1 MKLTKGEKA
10 FNAVNACLLAVIAI
24 VTIYPLIYVLSA
36 SLSSSTAFMQGKVL
50 LWPVDFTFAA
60 YEKVLSQSNIWI
72 AYANTIYYTVFGTLV
87 SMAITIAGAYP
98 LSKKYLPGGRVI
110 SRLVV
115 FTMWFNPGIIPF
127 YLTLKGY
134 GLLDTRTAIILAFA
148 VNTFNVILMRNFFQS
163 VPDALEEAA
172 RIDGANDLKILF
184 RIFLP
189 LSLPAI
195 ATVALFYAVSRW
207 NGYFWA
213 MVIFQS
219 DSKIPLQVLLKKLIV
234 EATNRAQYDTV
245 DASIQY
251 SSETII
257 YATIVVSIIPMLIV
271 YPYIQK
277 YFVKGVMVG
286 AVKE

>member
-1 MKLTKGEKA
+1 MW
-10 FNAVNACLLAVIAI
+10 
-24 VTIYPLIYVLSA
+24 PLPS
-36 SLSSSTAFMQGKVL
+36 
-50 LWPVDFTFAA
+50 
-60 YEKVLSQSNIWI
+60 
-72 AYANTIYYTVFGTLV
+72 
-87 SMAITIAGAYP
+87 
-98 LSKKYLPGGRVI
+98 
-110 SRLVV
+110 
-115 FTMWFNPGIIPF
+115 IP
-127 YLTLKGY
+127 
-134 GLLDTRTAIILAFA
+134 
-148 VNTFNVILMRNFFQS
+148 FNVILMRNFFQS

-172 RIDGANDLKILF
+172 RIDGANDLTILW

-234 EATNRAQYDTV
+234 EATNRAQYATV
-245 DASIQY
+245 DMSVQY

-257 YATIVVSIIPMLIV
+257 YATIIISILPMLVV

>member
-1 MKLTKGEKA
+1 MKQSKGEKI
-10 FNAVNACLLAVIAI
+10 FSGVNACLLAVIALL
-24 VTIYPLIYVLSA
+24 TIYPLLYVLSA
-36 SLSSSTAFMQGKVL
+36 SLSSSDAFLQGRVI
-50 LWPVDFTFAA
+50 LWPADFTWAA
-60 YEKVLSQSNIWI
+60 YAKVLSQQNIWI
-72 AYANTIYYTVFGTLV
+72 AYANTIYYTVLGTV
-87 SMAITIAGAYP
+87 VNMAFTIAGAYP
-98 LSKKYLPGGRVI
+98 LSKKYLPGGRAI
-110 SRLVV
+110 SKLVV

-127 YLTLKGY
+127 YMTLKGY
-134 GLLDTRTAIILAFA
+134 GLLDTRTAIIVAFA
-148 VNTFNVILMRNFFQS
+148 INTFNVILMRNFFQS

-172 RIDGANDLKILF
+172 RIDGANDLTILW

-234 EATNRAQYDTV
+234 EATNRAQYATV
-245 DASIQY
+245 DMSVQY

-257 YATIVVSIIPMLIV
+257 YATIIISILPMLVV

>member
-1 MKLTKGEKA
+1 MNQSNGEKIISG
-10 FNAVNACLLAVIAI
+10 VNACLLAVIALL
-24 VTIYPLIYVLSA
+24 TIYPLLYVLSA
-36 SLSSSTAFMQGKVL
+36 SLSSSDAFLQGRVI
-50 LWPVDFTFAA
+50 LWPADFTWAA
-60 YEKVLSQSNIWI
+60 YAKVLSQQNIWI
-72 AYANTIYYTVFGTLV
+72 AYANTIYYTVLGTV
-87 SMAITIAGAYP
+87 VNMAFTIAGAYP

-110 SRLVV
+110 SKLVV

-127 YLTLKGY
+127 YMTLKGY
-134 GLLDTRTAIILAFA
+134 GLLDTRTAIIVAFA
-148 VNTFNVILMRNFFQS
+148 INTFNVILMRNFFQS

-172 RIDGANDLKILF
+172 RIDGANDLTILW

-234 EATNRAQYDTV
+234 EATNRAQYATV
-245 DASIQY
+245 DMSVQY

-257 YATIVVSIIPMLIV
+257 YATIIISILPMLVV